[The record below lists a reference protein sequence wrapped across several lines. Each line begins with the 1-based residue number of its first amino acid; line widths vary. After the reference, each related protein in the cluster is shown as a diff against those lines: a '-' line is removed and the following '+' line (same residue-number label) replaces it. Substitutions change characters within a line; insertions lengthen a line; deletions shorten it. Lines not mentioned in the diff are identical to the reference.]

1 MGRAM
6 RGVAILAVGLLCA
19 GCGQVADAQAN
30 LLHTLRIKDA
40 VGDYEKA
47 RAPLDRCVKAKL
59 VAAAYSD
66 SKDAPETA
74 AWQAREQEDCRQAAA
89 DMHVTLP
96 SVARP

>member
-1 MGRAM
+1 M
-6 RGVAILAVGLLCA
+6 RGAAILAVGLLCA

-59 VAAAYSD
+59 VVAAYSD
-66 SKDAPETA
+66 ARDGAETN
-74 AWQAREQEDCRQAAA
+74 AWTARESEDCRQAAA
-89 DMHVTLP
+89 SMGVALP
-96 SVARP
+96 GPARP